1 MKLLALDTSSVACS
15 VALQHGGEITERHE
29 VREREHNA
37 LLAPMIR
44 EVLGEAGLALDELD
58 AIVLGNGP
66 GSFIGL
72 RIAASVAQGLAH
84 GAGLRIVPVSSL
96 AAVAAEVFAVS
107 DAEQAIVAQDAHMN
121 EIYLGGYRRGDD
133 DLPVA
138 LFAERL
144 HGHMIIEEL
153 DASGTATRVA
163 AGAGWRRYPA
173 LTALNADLIG
183 ALVDIDYPRARF
195 LLGTGAETFARGGS
209 VDPGEVVPAY
219 LRHKVAERPVPG
231 TP

>member
-1 MKLLALDTSSVACS
+1 MKLLALDTSTTACS
-15 VALQHGGEITERHE
+15 VALQHGDAITERHE
-29 VREREHNA
+29 VRPREHNT

-44 EVLGEAGLALDELD
+44 EVLDEARQTLDALD

-84 GAGLRIVPVSSL
+84 GAGLQIVPVSSL

-107 DAEQAIVAQDAHMN
+107 DAEQAIVAQDAHMS
-121 EIYLGGYRRGDD
+121 EIYLGGYRRGED

-144 HGHMIIEEL
+144 HGHMVIEEL
-153 DASGTATRVA
+153 DASGTAARVA
-163 AGAGWRRYPA
+163 AGAGWQRYPE
-173 LTALNADLIG
+173 LTALNADVIG
-183 ALVDIDYPRARF
+183 ELVEIGQPRARF
-195 LLGTGAETFARGGS
+195 LLGLGSHALARGAS
-209 VDPGEVVPAY
+209 VDPGDVVPAY
-219 LRHKVAERPVPG
+219 LRHKVAEKPAEI
-231 TP
+231 TS

>member
-1 MKLLALDTSSVACS
+1 MKLLALETSSLACS
-15 VALQHGGEITERHE
+15 VALQLDGEVLESYE
-29 VREREHNA
+29 VQPREHTK

-44 EVLGEAGLALDELD
+44 EVLRDGDVELAELD

-107 DAEQAIVAQDAHMN
+107 DADEAIVAQDAHMN
-121 EIYLGGYRRGDD
+121 EIYLGAYRRGER
-133 DLPVA
+133 DLPEP

-144 HGHMIIEEL
+144 HGHMVIEEL
-153 DASGTATRVA
+153 DAGHAQRRAA
-163 AGAGWRRYPA
+163 AGSGWQRYPD
-173 LTALNADLIG
+173 LTAMNSALIG
-183 ALVDIDYPRARF
+183 GQVDILYPRARF
-195 LLGTGAETFARGGS
+195 LLAMGGVAFEQGDS
-209 VDPGEVVPAY
+209 IDPSDVVPAY
-219 LRHKVAERPVPG
+219 LRHKVAEKPANGAP
-231 TP
+231 